1 MTYRLRR
8 LLMLILAASLA
19 IPILAQHPDSTMPD
33 AEGQR
38 VMGQVQKAVS
48 NLRYFGVFDWV
59 TVSLQERNLI
69 VGGYASRPE
78 LKSEVERALRQI
90 QGVESVED
98 RMEILPLS
106 PNDNRIR
113 IAVYN
118 RIYTQGALRK
128 YNANQG
134 SVAHALGPGAMRS
147 PVMAGGITYY
157 PPTGYHA
164 IHIVVKNGRVQLFGT
179 VLNPGD
185 VNLAGLMANGVPGAF
200 SVTNHLVAESGSPKP
215 NR

>member
-1 MTYRLRR
+1 MTYRLRL
-8 LLMLILAASLA
+8 LLMLPLAALLA
-19 IPILAQHPDSTMPD
+19 MPTLAQHPDSTLPD
-33 AEGQR
+33 ADGQR
-38 VMGQVQKAVS
+38 VMRQVEKAVS

-59 TVSLQERNLI
+59 TVRLQERNLI
-69 VGGYASRPE
+69 VDGYASRPE
-78 LKSEVERALRQI
+78 LKSEVERALGQV

-113 IAVYN
+113 IGVYN

-134 SVAHALGPGAMRS
+134 TVARALGPGAMHS
-147 PVMAGGITYY
+147 PVMAGGITNY
-157 PPTGYHA
+157 PPIGYHA
-164 IHIVVKNGRVQLFGT
+164 IHIVVKNGHVQLFGT

-200 SVTNHLVAESGSPKP
+200 SVTNHLVAESGSPNP
-215 NR
+215 IR